1 MNAGILIRG
10 RETLRIAREVARASG
25 KSIHG
30 QLFEM
35 LRLRFGPGR
44 LGPGDYYALD
54 LFEDSLDFEAK
65 SRFVGWRMSAEIDRR
80 LNADSSR
87 VLANDKIVNYQLLAA
102 LGYRIPRTR
111 ATYSPA
117 GRAIGG
123 EARLSSHDDVRA
135 FLREA
140 GSSIFAKPVVGTY
153 GRGAMAIAA
162 YDARRAMLRL
172 ADGSEVPEQHLLRQL
187 EFPPFNGF
195 LFQDVVRPH
204 AEIVEVAGPAA
215 SSVRVGVLSD
225 PEPKVHFAFW
235 KIATHDN
242 VTDNF
247 SRGATGNLLGAIDMA
262 TGRISEVVARL
273 GPNRQRVTDHPTTR
287 RPLVGFQIPMWSDV
301 LDISTSVAR
310 HFPGLRLQNWDVVV
324 TGDGPLLMELNTEA
338 DLFAVNLLSRIG
350 MLDGRLGEIMAGDA
364 RTRA

>member
-1 MNAGILIRG
+1 MNAGLLVRG
-10 RETLRIAREVARASG
+10 RETLRIAREVARVSG
-25 KSIHG
+25 KSIPG
-30 QLFEM
+30 QFFEI
-35 LRLRFGPGR
+35 LRLRFGAGR

-80 LNADSSR
+80 LNANSSR

-102 LGYRIPRTR
+102 LGYRIPRTL

-123 EARLSSHDDVRA
+123 EVRLSNHDEVRA
-135 FLREA
+135 FLRDA
-140 GSSIFAKPVVGTY
+140 AKPIFAKPVVGTY

-162 YDARRAMLRL
+162 YDPRRAMLKL
-172 ADGSEVPEQHLLRQL
+172 ADGSEAPEERLLRQL
-187 EFPPFNGF
+187 EFQPFNGF

-215 SSVRVGVLSD
+215 SCARIGVLSD
-225 PEPKVHFAFW
+225 PEPAVHFAFW
-235 KIATHDN
+235 KIATHGN

-247 SRGATGNLLGAIDMA
+247 SRGATGNLLGAIDIA
-262 TGRISEVVARL
+262 TGRISEVVAKL

-287 RPLVGFQIPMWSDV
+287 KPLVGFQIPMWSDV
-301 LDISTSVAR
+301 LDISRSAAR

-324 TGDGPLLMELNTEA
+324 TDDGPLLMELNTEA
-338 DLFAVNLLSRIG
+338 DLFAVNLLSRVG
-350 MLDGRLGEIMAGDA
+350 MLDGRLGEIMAADA
-364 RTRA
+364 RK